1 MIRRILVTLLTV
13 AALALIA
20 SSTALAAGEDYGY
33 LGVEELEDGLPDAAR
48 EVLGGERVDET
59 LDAAGALGRVGE
71 MLLSGLREIFG
82 WAVKSAAGVLAAA
95 MLCAVAAP
103 LAPKPNGGIDHVNLV
118 GAFAILAAAAGGVE
132 TLMGEV
138 TGCVEELTDVS
149 ALILPVMASASA
161 ASGAAASGAA
171 KYAAAALFL
180 NLLMT
185 LGKKLIMPMIYMYL
199 AASAGEA
206 AFGGAGG
213 AAKLIASAV
222 KKLLILVALAFT
234 LFLTVTG
241 LVASSADAMT
251 VKLTRT
257 AISTLLPVVGG
268 MVSDAADTLASGIGV
283 IRGAAG
289 AFGAVAVAAVC
300 ALPFLKLV
308 LGAAVYRA
316 AAMLAETVCDTRLTG
331 LIEAVASAYSMM
343 LALAGT
349 HAVMLIVSVISAAK
363 IAGG

>member
-1 MIRRILVTLLTV
+1 MKRRIWTVLLAAVLTV
-13 AALALIA
+13 LVSTGAAAQ
-20 SSTALAAGEDYGY
+20 EDYGF
-33 LGVEELEDGLPDAAR
+33 LGIEELEDGLPEPAR
-48 EVLGGERVDET
+48 QVLEGESIDET
-59 LDAAGALGRVGE
+59 LDAAGALSRVGQL
-71 MLLSGLREIFG
+71 MASGLREIFG
-82 WAVKSAAGVLAAA
+82 WAIKSASGVLAAA

-103 LAPKPNGGIDHVNLV
+103 LAPKPGGSLDHVELAGV
-118 GAFAILAAAAGGVE
+118 FAVLAASAGGVE
-132 TLMGEV
+132 TLIGEV
-138 TGCVEELTDVS
+138 TGCVEELTDLS
-149 ALILPVMASASA
+149 TLILPVLASASA

-180 NLLMT
+180 NVLMT
-185 LGKKLIMPMIYMYL
+185 LGKKLIMPMICMYL

-222 KKLLILVALAFT
+222 RKLLAVVATAFT
-234 LFLTVTG
+234 LFLAVTG
-241 LVASSADAMT
+241 LVASSADAMA

-268 MVSDAADTLASGIGV
+268 MVSDAADTVASGLGV
-283 IRGAAG
+283 IRAAAG

-308 LGAAVYRA
+308 LGSAMFRA
-316 AAMLAETVCDTRLTG
+316 AAMLAETVCSARLTG

-349 HAVMLIVSVISAAK
+349 HALMLIVTIISAAK